1 MSFAYHVGG
10 DIIHNGVKIT
20 SEIKNAVSDYNQ
32 QKWYDFG
39 LEAGEASAH
48 VFLGSTKEYLAL
60 AAEDPEKEKQ
70 ALFFQGFFNAFGYK
84 FDLYQLLVCINQEDQ
99 AALFLDV
106 AYQAFEKALHD
117 TTTSDMIGDL
127 VGTAIGVFGAY
138 QQFEKGLPYCEN
150 IVQSDLTRVQTAM
163 DVLSNPFENMPRM
176 TSNLKKYEA
185 ELKDDVLSAGFLLK
199 TEQYEKFGEQ
209 IGLLV
214 KVITEKEQKQ
224 GWTDVFPK
232 DNRLPIAEFLQGFF
246 KSTNVGQFDIT
257 NLLVCIYEM
266 DDAALA
272 FYQGAEMLDEAWNK
286 KDWQEAVGGA
296 IAIVAGVQGVQQGL
310 PVCEAVDTK
319 SKNWKDLNR
328 LIDIA
333 QNKKTAFKIIGENM
347 IYNGVSITSDMLA
360 AVESYENKDY
370 RDFGYMFGDAMM
382 TASQENL
389 FLY

>member
-1 MSFAYHVGG
+1 M
-10 DIIHNGVKIT
+10 
-20 SEIKNAVSDYNQ
+20 
-32 QKWYDFG
+32 
-39 LEAGEASAH
+39 
-48 VFLGSTKEYLAL
+48 
-60 AAEDPEKEKQ
+60 
-70 ALFFQGFFNAFGYK
+70 
-84 FDLYQLLVCINQEDQ
+84 
-99 AALFLDV
+99 
-106 AYQAFEKALHD
+106 
-117 TTTSDMIGDL
+117 
-127 VGTAIGVFGAY
+127 
-138 QQFEKGLPYCEN
+138 
-150 IVQSDLTRVQTAM
+150 
-163 DVLSNPFENMPRM
+163 
-176 TSNLKKYEA
+176 
-185 ELKDDVLSAGFLLK
+185 
-199 TEQYEKFGEQ
+199 
-209 IGLLV
+209 

-266 DDAALA
+266 DNAALA

-310 PVCEAVDTK
+310 PVCEAVDAK